1 MSNQFKQSTTF
12 VDDNNPE
19 IENSKGS
26 QPFEMNELQGAGGGR
41 DRSFSYQ
48 SETARNFDQA
58 NVNKAKDGVKELMA
72 DVITKAKSR
81 AVEIKDQARQEGYKA
96 GYDTGFQKGEDAARE
111 EFSPFLETIH
121 TLIKELN
128 DFRTM
133 MYSKEAQREKNKQLD
148 KAKKKPRTLKKLM
161 RKLKRKNG
169 GESRKLQQLILIE
182 IHITQP

>member
-1 MSNQFKQSTTF
+1 
-12 VDDNNPE
+12 
-19 IENSKGS
+19 
-26 QPFEMNELQGAGGGR
+26 
-41 DRSFSYQ
+41 
-48 SETARNFDQA
+48 
-58 NVNKAKDGVKELMA
+58 MA
-72 DVITKAKSR
+72 ITKAKSR

>member
-19 IENSKGS
+19 IENSKGA
-26 QPFEMNELQGAGGGR
+26 QPFEKNEPQRAGGGR

-96 GYDTGFQKGEDAARE
+96 DYDTGFQKGKDAARE